1 MKRISMKKLPILLAV
16 LLLLL
21 VPPAIFLNVRQG
33 VAAGDSFLLFQDE
46 RHYRA
51 DAQNEIIL
59 SPSEVG
65 TDFDILLHGQSSS
78 ARLTWNGDRARIEFD
93 DGNVVEGDWD
103 GSTLVNLAGVPS
115 DLLTNPSSA
124 ATVSADVVNA
134 SLLGAALCRMDLGA
148 TSSAG
153 SLLLVILG
161 VIVYIFGMLNA
172 FWPQGMYLL
181 LSRFHY
187 NYQELSDDSGRRAQI
202 FSGIVAM
209 LIGAACMYATLLL

>member
-1 MKRISMKKLPILLAV
+1 MKKLAMKKLPILLAV

-21 VPPAIFLNVRQG
+21 VPPAVFLNVRQG
-33 VAAGDSFLLFQDE
+33 VAAGDRFLLLRDD

-59 SPSEVG
+59 SPSDAG
-65 TDFDILLHGQSSS
+65 TDFDILLDGQSSS
-78 ARLTWNGDRARIEFD
+78 AHLTWNGDRARVEFD

-103 GSTLVNLAGVPS
+103 GSTLVNLAGAPA
-115 DLLTNPSSA
+115 DLLTNPSVT
-124 ATVSADVVNA
+124 ATVSANVVNA

-161 VIVYIFGMLNA
+161 VIVYIFGILNV

-181 LSRFHY
+181 LSRLHY
-187 NYQELSDDSGRRAQI
+187 NYQELSDDGGRRAQI
-202 FSGIVAM
+202 FSGIIAM
-209 LIGAACMYATLLL
+209 LGGAACMYATLLF